1 MNRVD
6 NMIIQSI
13 CLLDQLDKA
22 KQIHSIES
30 QHSGMQC
37 NRIRPV
43 PARPRPCGYPPCGF
57 GDGRSVQDLNTF
69 AMRCRE
75 WYSWHFPEL
84 VKLVPDNYKYAQVR
98 WRWSPLVLVS
108 SCGRTETCIRSVRSG
123 SVVPLD

>member
-1 MNRVD
+1 
-6 NMIIQSI
+6 MIIQSI

-98 WRWSPLVLVS
+98 WSPVVS
-108 SCGRTETCIRSVRSG
+108 ACTRQ
-123 SVVPLD
+123 

>member
-22 KQIHSIES
+22 IDRS
-30 QHSGMQC
+30 QHSEMQC

-43 PARPRPCGYPPCGF
+43 PARPCPAVGSPAAAVITGL
-57 GDGRSVQDLNTF
+57 SVQDLNTF

-98 WRWSPLVLVS
+98 VRVRYGFKSHRPVAVIGRSPLVLVS
-108 SCGRTETCIRSVRSG
+108 SCHWE
-123 SVVPLD
+123 